1 MNQQGYNQNPFAGMT
16 SGDQS
21 IGVRYPYLED
31 GDYKLKIH
39 KTVVRG
45 RQKPF
50 YIIEHEVIESN
61 VPSRPPGMRCCSFI
75 DLSNK
80 DMRGKNV
87 TGFLCAV
94 FGVDPTQLPKDS
106 VVAPWVDQNAGRNV
120 EWAEYANWSVQENN
134 PLAGAQVGCRVVTV
148 QTQATGD
155 DFSVHQWV
163 PMSLMTIGPVV
174 QRAPKQPQLP
184 SGPAPA
190 GAANWGPPG
199 AGQMPQQP
207 QGGGWGP
214 PGGPAG
220 QPQPQPPQQPQ
231 GPAFGPPGGAPGQQ
245 PAFGPPAGGGGYP
258 AGPPTGGA
266 PNFGPPA
273 PGGFGPGPGGPG
285 APPQG
290 GFGGTPWG
298 GGR

>member
-1 MNQQGYNQNPFAGMT
+1 MNQPYSNNPFAGMT

-39 KTVVRG
+39 KAVVRG
-45 RQKPF
+45 RSKPF

-106 VVAPWVDQNAGRNV
+106 AVAPWVDQNAGRNV

-134 PLAGAQVGCRVVTV
+134 PLAGAQVGCRVQTT
-148 QTQATGD
+148 QTQAGD
-155 DFSVHQWV
+155 DFSVHNWT
-163 PMSLMTIGPVV
+163 PLAMMTIGPVV
-174 QRAPKQPQLP
+174 QPRAPRQQQPQLP
-184 SGPAPA
+184 QGPAPA
-190 GAANWGPPG
+190 GAGNWGPPG
-199 AGQMPQQP
+199 AGQMPAGGAP

-214 PGGPAG
+214 PQQPGQAPGNGAAPAWGPPGPGVA
-220 QPQPQPPQQPQ
+220 QPQQPQ
-231 GPAFGPPGGAPGQQ
+231 GPAFGPPGGAPAPQ
-245 PAFGPPAGGGGYP
+245 PAQQ
-258 AGPPTGGA
+258 
-266 PNFGPPA
+266 PNFGP
-273 PGGFGPGPGGPG
+273 
-285 APPQG
+285 PPQG

-298 GGR
+298 GGQSR